1 MKIINLVE
9 DTAGSGQCGYEHG
22 LSFYVETE
30 KHRLLVDSGATDM
43 FIKNAVLLGVD
54 LTKVDALILSH
65 GHYDHAGGIL
75 AFSRINPDAKIY
87 LRAFAGEDYYHLT
100 SRGEK
105 YIGID
110 KRIPELGQCVRV
122 EGDLKIDEELFLYT
136 NIAGVKFPAK
146 GNLRLKKKVGA
157 AFVQDSFEHEQCL
170 VIAQGGRRI
179 LMSGCAHSGIVNI
192 LDRFEE
198 IFHADPD
205 VVISGFHLMQKDAYT
220 EEEAENIRRIAQNLM
235 KKPSVFYTG
244 HCTGAAAYEIMKE
257 IMGEKLQPIH
267 SGDEILAGN
276 PGMSEGV
283 TDRVD

>member
-1 MKIINLVE
+1 MREKQVRQPDRSRVGKDGKMKIINLVE

-54 LTKVDALILSH
+54 LTKVDTLILSH

-87 LRAFAGEDYYHLT
+87 LRASAGEDYYHLT

-157 AFVQDSFEHEQCL
+157 AFVQD
-170 VIAQGGRRI
+170 
-179 LMSGCAHSGIVNI
+179 
-192 LDRFEE
+192 
-198 IFHADPD
+198 
-205 VVISGFHLMQKDAYT
+205 
-220 EEEAENIRRIAQNLM
+220 LM

-244 HCTGAAAYEIMKE
+244 HCTGAAAYKIMKE

-276 PGMSEGV
+276 PAMSKGV
-283 TDRVD
+283 IDRVD